1 MSYEAHVTD
10 TAYCYDGSFAGFLCC
25 VFESY
30 ARKEIPAEVCPP
42 EEGQLNFFGTRQIF
56 TDEQHARRVAAGLDR
71 LGREVKDRVTT
82 GFLCTDPGK
91 DLTLLRFVRLCFAQ
105 GPRAAQML
113 GDPDA
118 AAAFALERAVDNE
131 ACRLIEFIRFE
142 ERDGMLGAVIHPK
155 HRILPL
161 LRGHFCSR
169 LPDESFLIYDAA
181 HGTALLH
188 RDGQVRYLAMERY
201 FQRDRQR
208 WTELTAN
215 ARNVLEAMFMVLAQV
230 MDKAEV
236 SSRMMDN
243 LKKFYPAVHDK
254 LTREGMEKNRRSLRG
269 MLDQGIVDGLFVDN
283 INIDL
288 AISVLYYTASALVA
302 RKELML
308 PAGMTEREAFVQIIS
323 NFFRGI
329 STAKGLRMIDDNL
342 KRYELTKYDK

>member
-1 MSYEAHVTD
+1 MSDVIYQ
-10 TAYCYDGSFAGFLCC
+10 YDGSLDGFLCC

-30 ARKEIPAEVCPP
+30 ARKEIPSAVCPP

-169 LPDESFLIYDAA
+169 LPDEDFLIYDAT
-181 HGTALLH
+181 HKEALF
-188 RDGQVRYLAMERY
+188 RQNGQVQYMRMERY
-201 FQRDRQR
+201 EHAEGADELAWQGLWKRFFKALTIEERRNEKLQTQHVPLRYRQDMP
-208 WTELTAN
+208 E
-215 ARNVLEAMFMVLAQV
+215 M
-230 MDKAEV
+230 
-236 SSRMMDN
+236 
-243 LKKFYPAVHDK
+243 
-254 LTREGMEKNRRSLRG
+254 
-269 MLDQGIVDGLFVDN
+269 
-283 INIDL
+283 
-288 AISVLYYTASALVA
+288 
-302 RKELML
+302 RKDILQ
-308 PAGMTEREAFVQIIS
+308 P
-323 NFFRGI
+323 
-329 STAKGLRMIDDNL
+329 
-342 KRYELTKYDK
+342 

>member
-155 HRILPL
+155 HQVLPL

-169 LPDESFLIYDAA
+169 FPEENFMIYDAVHQA
-181 HGTALLH
+181 VLLYQEHKAQLLELAAPLELPPPSAREQEFQALWKQFYDTL
-188 RDGQVRYLAMERY
+188 EIK
-201 FQRDRQR
+201 
-208 WTELTAN
+208 
-215 ARNVLEAMFMVLAQV
+215 ARHNEKGRMTHCPKRFWQDMVE
-230 MDKAEV
+230 M
-236 SSRMMDN
+236 R
-243 LKKFYPAVHDK
+243 
-254 LTREGMEKNRRSLRG
+254 
-269 MLDQGIVDGLFVDN
+269 
-283 INIDL
+283 
-288 AISVLYYTASALVA
+288 
-302 RKELML
+302 
-308 PAGMTEREAFVQIIS
+308 
-323 NFFRGI
+323 
-329 STAKGLRMIDDNL
+329 
-342 KRYELTKYDK
+342 

>member
-1 MSYEAHVTD
+1 MYYEAHVTD

-201 FQRDRQR
+201 IPGTDE
-208 WTELTAN
+208 TELDWQ
-215 ARNVLEAMFMVLAQV
+215 RMWKRFF
-230 MDKAEV
+230 KA
-236 SSRMMDN
+236 
-243 LKKFYPAVHDK
+243 
-254 LTREGMEKNRRSLRG
+254 LTIEQRR
-269 MLDQGIVDGLFVDN
+269 D
-283 INIDL
+283 
-288 AISVLYYTASALVA
+288 
-302 RKELML
+302 
-308 PAGMTEREAFVQIIS
+308 
-323 NFFRGI
+323 
-329 STAKGLRMIDDNL
+329 
-342 KRYELTKYDK
+342 

>member
-56 TDEQHARRVAAGLDR
+56 TD
-71 LGREVKDRVTT
+71 
-82 GFLCTDPGK
+82 K

-169 LPDESFLIYDAA
+169 LPDENFLIYDAA

-201 FQRDRQR
+201 IPGTDE
-208 WTELTAN
+208 TELDWQRMWKRFFKALTIEQ
-215 ARNVLEAMFMVLAQV
+215 RRDEKAQMSHV
-230 MDKAEV
+230 PKRFWQDMCE
-236 SSRMMDN
+236 MQ
-243 LKKFYPAVHDK
+243 P
-254 LTREGMEKNRRSLRG
+254 
-269 MLDQGIVDGLFVDN
+269 
-283 INIDL
+283 DL
-288 AISVLYYTASALVA
+288 AFPAGAAA
-302 RKELML
+302 RK
-308 PAGMTEREAFVQIIS
+308 A
-323 NFFRGI
+323 
-329 STAKGLRMIDDNL
+329 D
-342 KRYELTKYDK
+342 

>member
-71 LGREVKDRVTT
+71 LGCAVKDRVTT

-131 ACRLIEFIRFE
+131 VCRLIEFIRFE

-161 LRGHFCSR
+161 LRGHFCGR

-181 HGTALLH
+181 HGTALLY

-201 FQRDRQR
+201 IPGTDE
-208 WTELTAN
+208 TELDWQRMWKRFFKALTIEQ
-215 ARNVLEAMFMVLAQV
+215 RRDEKAQMSHV
-230 MDKAEV
+230 PKRFWQDMCE
-236 SSRMMDN
+236 MQ
-243 LKKFYPAVHDK
+243 P
-254 LTREGMEKNRRSLRG
+254 
-269 MLDQGIVDGLFVDN
+269 
-283 INIDL
+283 DL
-288 AISVLYYTASALVA
+288 AS
-302 RKELML
+302 
-308 PAGMTEREAFVQIIS
+308 PAGEAV
-323 NFFRGI
+323 RK
-329 STAKGLRMIDDNL
+329 AD
-342 KRYELTKYDK
+342 